1 MMGSSD
7 GLNFN
12 ITPGQQMASSC
23 TGAIITSLI
32 VTPLDVVKIR
42 IQAREKEFIRNKCFL
57 YCNGLMDHICT
68 CNGNGNSE
76 AASVQMTQSERVK
89 WFKRGAPFTG
99 TLDGIVHIARN
110 EGITS
115 LWSGLPPTLVMAI
128 PSTVIYF
135 TVYDQLRARINLHR
149 GRLPQDQP
157 LWVPMTAGGCARV
170 IAAVTISPLELI
182 RTKMQSEKLSYFDIG
197 RAVRSLI
204 QQEGILA
211 LYRGLVPT
219 ILRDVP
225 FSALYWAGYE
235 GLKRK
240 LNCTVQPTFF
250 QSFICGGIAGSVA
263 AIITLPFDVVKTH
276 RQIEIGQNLIVGKSN
291 HTRTTPK
298 STVSIIKH
306 LYSQRG
312 LKGLFA
318 GLSPRLIKV
327 APACAIMIS
336 TYEWGKSFF
345 RHYNETRHKNVHQY

>member
-1 MMGSSD
+1 MATTNSQD
-7 GLNFN
+7 FN
-12 ITPGQQMASSC
+12 ITPCQQMASSC

-68 CNGNGNSE
+68 CNGGNDP
-76 AASVQMTQSERVK
+76 ASMKMTHSERVK
-89 WFKRGAPFTG
+89 WFNRGAPFTG

-110 EGITS
+110 EGLTS
-115 LWSGLPPTLVMAI
+115 LWSGLPPTLIMAI

-135 TVYDQLRARINLHR
+135 TIYDQLRAKINLWN
-149 GRLPQDQP
+149 GKSLSEQP

-170 IAAVTISPLELI
+170 IAAVTISPLELV

-197 RAVRSLI
+197 RAVKSLI

-225 FSALYWAGYE
+225 FSAIYWAGYE
-235 GLKRK
+235 GLKRR
-240 LNCTVQPTFF
+240 LNCTIEPTFI
-250 QSFICGGIAGSVA
+250 QSFICGGIAGSLA

-276 RQIEIGQNLIVGKSN
+276 RQIEIGQALIVAKGAQ
-291 HTRTTPK
+291 TRKNPK

-306 LYSQRG
+306 LYFQRG

-345 RHYNETRHKNVHQY
+345 RLYNEKRHRDS